1 MLYQLFPAAKTS
13 AFPVQKM
20 WKCRQPSVNGQVLLL
35 IQRNN
40 YVRQFTNLIYFELSS
55 LSFAIIIVGV
65 TVHDDTGKFQHS
77 CKNYR
82 KASACLIFQGAL
94 VGSSRKFMGGQL
106 RIIISHEF

>member
-13 AFPVQKM
+13 AFLVQKM

-40 YVRQFTNLIYFELSS
+40 NYVRQFTNLIYFELSS
-55 LSFAIIIVGV
+55 LSFAIVGG

-77 CKNYR
+77 CKNAR

-94 VGSSRKFMGGQL
+94 VGSSREFMGGQL

>member
-40 YVRQFTNLIYFELSS
+40 YVRQFTNLIYLELSS
-55 LSFAIIIVGV
+55 LSFAIVGV

-77 CKNYR
+77 CKNAR
-82 KASACLIFQGAL
+82 KASACLIFQGAF
-94 VGSSRKFMGGQL
+94 VGSSREFIGGQL

>member
-55 LSFAIIIVGV
+55 LSFVIVGV
-65 TVHDDTGKFQHS
+65 TVHDNTGKFQHS
-77 CKNYR
+77 CKNAR
-82 KASACLIFQGAL
+82 KASACLIFQGPL
-94 VGSSRKFMGGQL
+94 VGSSREFIGGQL